1 MYYFKD
7 IWRNRILDSKY
18 NDVMDAYK
26 DARKDT
32 KNPCRDKIAKEV
44 KSKSED
50 EKEDVSNLVLAF
62 LFLATLILEYES
74 KL

>member
-18 NDVMDAYK
+18 NDVMDANK

-44 KSKSED
+44 KSRSDD
-50 EKEDVSNLVLAF
+50 EREDVRNLLLAISMF
-62 LFLATLILEYES
+62 YF
-74 KL
+74 